1 MSSKIY
7 SKLGIVIPIVVLLS
21 LYVLLQTPVRSL
33 SHPRMDRA
41 VHTLQK
47 NANIVFL
54 GNSVTSTLNTKALE
68 QELGSTTS
76 KVILEGGM
84 PAHWA
89 ALLAQGRLRYKLNPQ
104 KIIIYAPAHNWLDT
118 QLLDETDIVLL
129 KQLSPEQVPS
139 LEQRALGEE
148 SSVLFPNRLA
158 LRERLLQTISETS
171 ISIFW
176 PQAYPFIEQARIEVL
191 GATVPQSPTDMMQ
204 APNTPARHQSSI
216 SATKASIENSI
227 LPLIM
232 EEAKKLSAEL
242 IFALPAQSEYLPTK
256 CLDRELPDGVDW
268 IVQSGFRVLDFRSLP
283 FGKDRFQS
291 LHHLSEKGAIEI
303 APWLAKGIKAEER
316 FWVAG
321 CH

>member
-7 SKLGIVIPIVVLLS
+7 SKLGIGIPIILLLS
-21 LYVLLQTPVRSL
+21 VYFLLQRPVKSL

-41 VHTLQK
+41 IHTLKK
-47 NANIVFL
+47 NADVVFL
-54 GNSVTSTLNTKALE
+54 GNSVTSTLNIQAIE
-68 QELGSTTS
+68 QAFGSTAS

-89 ALLAQGRLRYKLNPQ
+89 ALLAQGRLRYNLNPQ

-129 KQLSPEQVPS
+129 KQLSPEFVPS
-139 LEQRALGEE
+139 LSQRALGKE
-148 SSVLFPNRLA
+148 SSVLFPNRMA
-158 LRERLLQTISETS
+158 LRERLLQSISKTA

-191 GATVPQSPTDMMQ
+191 GAAVPRSPTDMMQ
-204 APNTPARHQSSI
+204 APNTIARHQVSL
-216 SATKASIENSI
+216 SATKISVEDSI

-232 EEAKKLSAEL
+232 EEAQKLSAEL
-242 IFALPAQSEYLPTK
+242 IFALPAQSEFGYTQ
-256 CLDRELPDGVDW
+256 CEDRTVPDEVDW
-268 IVQSGFRVLDFRSLP
+268 IIQKGFRVLDFRSIP
-283 FGKDRFQS
+283 FERDRFQS
-291 LHHLSEKGAIEI
+291 LHHLSELGAKDI
-303 APWLAKGIKAEER
+303 APWIAKGIKAEEQ
-316 FWVAG
+316 FWIAG